1 MAPRSPV
8 EDNIEVMGFVVLYTV
23 PADIV
28 LVEDI
33 DSVEDRNPVEE
44 VLHTAVEVPVGRC
57 IAVAGWTALRVLTT
71 ALLFS
76 CHECRKTHS
85 RRQL

>member
-1 MAPRSPV
+1 V
-8 EDNIEVMGFVVLYTV
+8 VMGFVVLYTV
-23 PADIV
+23 PTDVV

-33 DSVEDRNPVEE
+33 DPVEDRNPVEE

-57 IAVAGWTALRVLTT
+57 IAVAGWTALGELAT

-76 CHECRKTHS
+76 CDECRKIHP